1 MNGAIAQVGNDPA
14 KDQFFQQINE
24 AIIVQEQLSVLLEQG
39 TQFYMKL
46 NDILIK
52 LQQSIND
59 YKFSRDL
66 QKNDLIKE
74 NAGGPPAN
82 APPGYGGQPPAGQPG
97 QPGQPG
103 QQQMMYGYGAPMQQP
118 GQPGQPMPGYGQP
131 QQYGMPPV
139 MPPGGQQPQGYGGQP
154 MQGYGQPMQG
164 YGQPMQGYGQPM
176 QGYGQPPQQPGQPG
190 APGQPQNPYGK

>member
-1 MNGAIAQVGNDPA
+1 MTHFAQNDAFEQQKQGHCQTIQANSAALNGAIAQVGNDPA

-74 NAGGPPAN
+74 SAGGPPAN
-82 APPGYGGQPPAGQPG
+82 APPGYGGQPGAGQPG

-103 QQQMMYGYGAPMQQP
+103 
-118 GQPGQPMPGYGQP
+118 
-131 QQYGMPPV
+131 
-139 MPPGGQQPQGYGGQP
+139 
-154 MQGYGQPMQG
+154 
-164 YGQPMQGYGQPM
+164 
-176 QGYGQPPQQPGQPG
+176 
-190 APGQPQNPYGK
+190 

>member
-1 MNGAIAQVGNDPA
+1 MIVANAAGLNAAISQVGNDPA

-66 QKNDLIKE
+66 QKNELITG
-74 NAGGPPAN
+74 NA
-82 APPGYGGQPPAGQPG
+82 GGQPPAGGPPG
-97 QPGQPG
+97 G
-103 QQQMMYGYGAPMQQP
+103 
-118 GQPGQPMPGYGQP
+118 
-131 QQYGMPPV
+131 
-139 MPPGGQQPQGYGGQP
+139 MPPGGMPPGG
-154 MQGYGQPMQG
+154 M
-164 YGQPMQGYGQPM
+164 
-176 QGYGQPPQQPGQPG
+176 QPGMVQP
-190 APGQPQNPYGK
+190 